1 MSQKQRQKTVREKIR
16 ELDPKHDDDPGVPID
31 DLADALASEIDREK
45 THKTVDRLLNLGE
58 CYEPLEG
65 RVRAV

>member
-1 MSQKQRQKTVREKIR
+1 LEPVP
-16 ELDPKHDDDPGVPID
+16 LDD

-45 THKTVDRLLNLGE
+45 THKTVDRLLNLSE